1 MNFNSPTYYTMS
13 NLKLY
18 TTLKDFVAQLKT
30 LPAET
35 STNIGAYKLLE
46 YGVQNNKCYAY
57 TPNCLVLSNSTIN
70 TEIPFKNLISDLECH
85 AKSYGHIPVF
95 VTDDTFDN
103 VDRYKLIDQ
112 LEVKHN
118 IHFKVDNRKIKDL
131 PFVKIEEEAIKFVE
145 LLNANGIKHLKTAK
159 ALANE
164 KYNLPNITYD
174 YHILYYDNKWRL
186 YKEMSK
192 FYKWEQLIMDK
203 YDHPIYMI
211 KGLRAYKDE
220 SQCDLSDVKN
230 TSLEKLPRDKYPNN
244 VENENTSLEEL
255 PLNFIL
261 NDAAKDGSLK
271 IVKTMLDRGANNY
284 NEAMVSAAA
293 GGHEKIIHLMLER
306 GANDYNGALIE
317 AANQGHEDTVRWM
330 LELGAIA
337 YNSAMLAAT
346 TDTNLKVVKLL
357 LDHGANNYNEV
368 MVRAARGGQ
377 DKIVELMLKHG
388 ANNYQEAADMAC
400 KYGHDNIYKLL
411 VRTEQKHN

>member
-211 KGLRAYKDE
+211 KGLQAYKDG
-220 SQCDLSDVKN
+220 SPCNDSSDVK
-230 TSLEKLPRDKYPNN
+230 
-244 VENENTSLEEL
+244 NTSLEEL

-306 GANDYNGALIE
+306 GANNYNGALIE
-317 AANQGHEDTVRWM
+317 AANQGHEDTVKWM
-330 LELGAIA
+330 LELGATV

-346 TDTNLKVVKLL
+346 IGANLEVVKLL
-357 LDHGANNYNEV
+357 LDRGANNYNEV
-368 MVRAARGGQ
+368 MARAARGGQ

-388 ANNYQEAADMAC
+388 ANNYQEAADMAR